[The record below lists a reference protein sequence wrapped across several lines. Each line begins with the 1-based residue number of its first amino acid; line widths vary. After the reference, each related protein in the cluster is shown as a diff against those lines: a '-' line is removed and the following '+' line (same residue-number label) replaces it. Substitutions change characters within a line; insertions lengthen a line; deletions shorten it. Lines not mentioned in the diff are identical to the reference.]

1 MGRWADGEMGRWGDG
16 EIGRLAEEKVV
27 RLNATWYET
36 VKERCSAVLGR
47 QRGLGEAAPP
57 KGVPPMTDCIK
68 KWYLEV
74 RKVETGKV
82 ITVIEILSP
91 KNKRSKAVGHAT
103 RS

>member
-1 MGRWADGEMGRWGDG
+1 M
-16 EIGRLAEEKVV
+16 
-27 RLNATWYET
+27 
-36 VKERCSAVLGR
+36 
-47 QRGLGEAAPP
+47 
-57 KGVPPMTDCIK
+57 K